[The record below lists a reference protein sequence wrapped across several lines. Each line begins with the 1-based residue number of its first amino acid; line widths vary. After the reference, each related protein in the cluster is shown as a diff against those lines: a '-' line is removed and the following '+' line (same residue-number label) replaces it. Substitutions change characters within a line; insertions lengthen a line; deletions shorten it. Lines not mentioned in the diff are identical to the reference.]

1 MIFGKIKTMSKKISK
16 KEDKIDLNQAKLEID
31 KQFDIFMSEL
41 QIIKRRKNEI
51 MKKIDSIVS
60 KNKLDNIRKKYLNN

>member
-1 MIFGKIKTMSKKISK
+1 MIKKTSKKD
-16 KEDKIDLNQAKLEID
+16 DKIDLNQAKLEID

-51 MKKIDSIVS
+51 MKKIDSIIS